1 MQLYSYTPAEP
12 QIENNMFSAD
22 GKTKNKQER
31 NILDKDAAKLS
42 SKAAI
47 ANLTR
52 RLERTY

>member
-52 RLERTY
+52 